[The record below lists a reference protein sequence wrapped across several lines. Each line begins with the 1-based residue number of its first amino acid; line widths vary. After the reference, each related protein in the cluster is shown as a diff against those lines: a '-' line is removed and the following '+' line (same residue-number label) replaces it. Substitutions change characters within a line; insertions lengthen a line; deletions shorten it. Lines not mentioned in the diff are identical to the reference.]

1 VLPGSKAP
9 FDQASGTAG
18 GFGVDLVTVATT
30 FAVIFLAE
38 LPDKSLFASLVLS
51 TRYRAIWVWL
61 GVSLAFIVHV
71 VIAVTAG
78 HFLSLLPHRAVEGV
92 VALLFTAGAVILLL
106 PERSSVE
113 DEPVVTPAAVA
124 NVPAVIFTSFAVV
137 FVGEWGDLTQ
147 IATANLAAKYGDPLS
162 VGVGAALGLV
172 TVAGLATAVGSNLLR
187 VVPVRVVRRIAGLVL
202 AGFAV
207 FAVSALLH

>member
-1 VLPGSKAP
+1 VN
-9 FDQASGTAG
+9 
-18 GFGVDLVTVATT
+18 LVTVATV

-51 TRYRAIWVWL
+51 TRYRAIWVWI

-71 VIAVTAG
+71 TIAVTAG
-78 HFLSLLPHRAVEGV
+78 QFLTLLPHRAVEAV
-92 VALLFTAGAVILLL
+92 VAVLFTIGAVILLL
-106 PERSSVE
+106 PERSKAE
-113 DEPVVTPAAVA
+113 EEPVVTAATVTS
-124 NVPAVIFTSFAVV
+124 VPAVILTSFAVV

-147 IATANLAAKYGDPLS
+147 IATANLAAKYDDPIS

-172 TVAGLATAVGSNLLR
+172 SVAGLATAAGSNLLR
-187 VVPVRVVRRIAGLVL
+187 VVPVHVVRRIAGLIL

-207 FAVSALLH
+207 FTVVELLR

>member
-1 VLPGSKAP
+1 VN
-9 FDQASGTAG
+9 
-18 GFGVDLVTVATT
+18 LVTVATV

-51 TRYRAIWVWL
+51 TRYRAIWVWI
-61 GVSLAFIVHV
+61 GVSGAFIVHV
-71 VIAVTAG
+71 TIAVTAG
-78 HFLSLLPHRAVEGV
+78 HFLTLLPHRAVEAV
-92 VALLFTAGAVILLL
+92 VAVLFTIGAVILLL
-106 PERSSVE
+106 PERSTAE
-113 DEPVVTPAAVA
+113 DEPVVETAAVTS
-124 NVPAVIFTSFAVV
+124 VPAVILTSFAVV

-147 IATANLAAKYGDPLS
+147 IATANLAAKYDDPIS

-187 VVPVRVVRRIAGLVL
+187 VVPMHVVRRMAGLIL

-207 FAVSALLH
+207 FTAVQLLR

>member
-1 VLPGSKAP
+1 MN
-9 FDQASGTAG
+9 
-18 GFGVDLVTVATT
+18 LVTVATV
-30 FAVIFLAE
+30 FAVIFVAE

-61 GVSLAFIVHV
+61 GVSAAFLVHV

-78 HFLSLLPHRAVEGV
+78 HFLTLLPHRIVEAV
-92 VALLFTAGAVILLL
+92 VAVLFAVGAVILLF
-106 PERSSVE
+106 PERAGATE
-113 DEPVVTPAAVA
+113 EPVI
-124 NVPAVIFTSFAVV
+124 VPTGSASVRTVVLTSFAVV

-147 IATANLAAKYGDPLS
+147 IATANLAAKYEDPLS

-172 TVAGLATAVGSNLLR
+172 TVAGLAVTAGSNVLR
-187 VVPVRVVRRIAGLVL
+187 VVPVGVVRRVAGLLL

-207 FAVSALLH
+207 VTVIELLR